1 MKDKMNRL
9 VFTAIVLIFTALTV
23 KAQEIELEKF
33 LDKADLATTQY
44 VKTFKNLVAEELR
57 TYDYFR
63 KDGTL
68 EDLRK
73 IKSNFIVYQ
82 SPKNNLVAEYRNVIE
97 FNGKNV
103 AREDNDIVKF
113 FEKLAKADSSQEE
126 VDRLR
131 KDGNRFDG
139 KSHSYGMTL
148 TQVFVVNRFF
158 RPFFEF
164 RIVGREKIEGREV
177 VIVGYKQIKPTL
189 RIKANATPEEKKK
202 EPNGISFDV
211 PDLPDNF
218 RPTNPTLNGKLW
230 LDVET
235 AQLWRNEFSV
245 SIQPTSFSKPVVSST
260 FLYEYQ
266 SSEFGVLLPKKLG
279 LTSYRLTGKSEN
291 DLVKTKAAIK
301 TFEYSKFSKPDSEIK
316 ETKTD

>member
-1 MKDKMNRL
+1 MNRL
-9 VFTAIVLIFTALTV
+9 IFTTIILIAAVLSAN
-23 KAQEIELEKF
+23 AQEIELNKL
-33 LDKADLATTQY
+33 LDKADLATSQY
-44 VKTFKNLVAEELR
+44 VKIFKNLVAEELR

-68 EDLRK
+68 EDSRK
-73 IKSNFIVYQ
+73 IKSIFIVYQ

-131 KDGNRFDG
+131 KEGNRFDG

-148 TQVFVVNRFF
+148 MQVFVLNRLF

-164 RIVGREKIEGREV
+164 QIVGREKIEGCE
-177 VIVGYKQIKPTL
+177 VIVVEYKQTKPTL
-189 RIKANATPEEKKK
+189 RIKANATDEEKKQ
-202 EPNGISFDV
+202 EPNGINFDV
-211 PDLPDNF
+211 PNLPDNF
-218 RPTNPTLNGKLW
+218 RPTNPRLNGKLW
-230 LDVET
+230 LDAET

-245 SIQPTSFSKPVVSST
+245 SIQPTSFSKPVVSAT

-266 SSEFGVLLPKKLG
+266 SSEFGILLPKKLG

-316 ETKTD
+316 ETKTAKK